1 MSILIKDMEMPK
13 SCTLC
18 ELLKNDRSAFYC
30 PVQSKE
36 ANLKANLLIEL
47 YANCPLVELPPHGR
61 LIDADVAYDEFLNL
75 MKIQGAIDPCQLG
88 RILVCA
94 PTIIEAED
102 SFFNSLKRGLE
113 QAINGDVREMTII
126 EAEDDGYFT
135 AEEQKLKWD
144 VIYNKSQKTGININD
159 IIESEGEND

>member
-1 MSILIKDMEMPK
+1 MSILIKNMKMPQNCGECPLYGHLSIHGNTFRFCRLTRMETRPMGRR
-13 SCTLC
+13 
-18 ELLKNDRSAFYC
+18 DDC
-30 PVQSKE
+30 P
-36 ANLKANLLIEL
+36 LIE
-47 YANCPLVELPPHGR
+47 VPPHGR
-61 LIDADVAYDEFLNL
+61 LVDIDEVDREYNKGYVHKIYDFS
-75 MKIQGAIDPCQLG
+75 CF
-88 RILVCA
+88 

-113 QAINGDVREMTII
+113 QAINNDVREITII

-159 IIESEGEND
+159 IIESEGEDDSN